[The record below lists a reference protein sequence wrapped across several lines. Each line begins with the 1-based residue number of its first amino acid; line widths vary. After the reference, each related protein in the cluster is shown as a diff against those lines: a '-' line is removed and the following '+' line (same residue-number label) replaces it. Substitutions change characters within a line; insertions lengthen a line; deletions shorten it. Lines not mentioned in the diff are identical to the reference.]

1 MAFTYFFRDLQCLSQ
16 AVEHLVPLVAGRLTV
31 RVWDAGCA
39 MGPEVYT
46 LAILLAERMGRFSF
60 RNLRIQATDIDEG
73 GNFGQRI
80 AEGVYSWADV
90 ERVPAELL
98 SRYFRP
104 LEGGR
109 FRVCDELR
117 GRVSF
122 QRHDL
127 TSLRPVGSEFC
138 LVVCK
143 NVLLHFDAP
152 MRARVVAMFHA
163 SLQAGGLIVMEHTQK
178 LPAEAAR
185 RFERVAPDAELYR
198 RL

>member
-16 AVEHLVPLVAGRLTV
+16 AVEHLARLVAGRLTV

-73 GNFGQRI
+73 GNFGQLI
-80 AEGVYSWADV
+80 AEGVYTWAEV
-90 ERVPAELL
+90 ERVPAELR
-98 SRYFRP
+98 SRYFHP
-104 LEGGR
+104 EGGR
-109 FRVCDELR
+109 FRICDELR
-117 GRVSF
+117 GRVTF
-122 QRHDL
+122 ERHDL
-127 TSLRPVGSEFC
+127 TSLRPIGSEFC

-163 SLQAGGLIVMEHTQK
+163 SLQEGGLIVMEHTQK
-178 LPAEAAR
+178 LPPEAAGG
-185 RFERVAPDAELYR
+185 FERVAAEAELYR
-198 RL
+198 KL